1 MNSIRGRWQKG
12 FIGYQPY
19 EAFIYLWYDRG
30 NKMYYLGSHV
40 GRVSDGYAHS
50 SQSMRPFNT
59 RTIPAGFR
67 RRILQVGTAANIP
80 LLETEIIKKH
90 RLHLNPKYHNKVCRI
105 PDATGRIRSHTARE
119 NYSMAQLR
127 KKYPELQG
135 AWECYLETLKKVRR
149 KESSI
154 KRLKTKQRKNYIL
167 NAAEV
172 ARIRSLPTHY
182 SVQKKLALEF
192 NLKHGGVKYGCQFS
206 PIKIW
211 QIQTGRTYK
220 WLPMPTPQ
228 TPIPKHFKTVRRF
241 RTHMETTTLPNQIHT
256 EGVVL

>member
-1 MNSIRGRWQKG
+1 
-12 FIGYQPY
+12 
-19 EAFIYLWYDRG
+19 
-30 NKMYYLGSHV
+30 MYYLGSHV
-40 GRVSDGYAHS
+40 GRVSDSYAHS
-50 SQSMRPFNT
+50 SQRMRPFNT

-135 AWECYLETLKKVRR
+135 AWEYYLQALKDVRKKEGVIKVTQLNRRR
-149 KESSI
+149 KY
-154 KRLKTKQRKNYIL
+154 LL
-167 NAAEV
+167 NAEEV

-192 NLKHGGVKYGCQFS
+192 NIKYAGVKYGKGFRRFS
-206 PIKIW
+206 HLTIW
-211 QIQTGRTYK
+211 SIQTGKSYK

-241 RTHMETTTLPNQIHT
+241 KTHTETTTLPNLIHT